1 MAQVGPSWVKLILVG
16 LLCPPVGQE
25 FAESAPVVL
34 VSRDT
39 EHHVLHPF
47 TRSIQLLIDSPSL
60 LTLYQKRDESM
71 ETTITNAVTSAL
83 DMLELNYNQDEELFT
98 LVMSEDDADFKIR
111 ILADEKN
118 ELLLTIGYFPVKISK
133 SNLDK
138 MYKVI
143 NDMNNENLLGA
154 FVIDSCDGEL
164 SYRVTNNVDD
174 GAVNERVVIACF
186 FQVVNRLKNTY
197 DDIMKAMYGGEQYTF
212 TFGDNDQE

>member
-1 MAQVGPSWVKLILVG
+1 
-16 LLCPPVGQE
+16 
-25 FAESAPVVL
+25 
-34 VSRDT
+34 
-39 EHHVLHPF
+39 
-47 TRSIQLLIDSPSL
+47 
-60 LTLYQKRDESM
+60 M

-98 LVMSEDDADFKIR
+98 LVMSGDDADFKIR

-154 FVIDSCDGEL
+154 FVIDSRDGEL
-164 SYRVTNNVDD
+164 SYHVTNNVDD

-197 DDIMKAMYGGEQYTF
+197 EDIMKAMYGGEQYTF

>member
-1 MAQVGPSWVKLILVG
+1 
-16 LLCPPVGQE
+16 
-25 FAESAPVVL
+25 
-34 VSRDT
+34 
-39 EHHVLHPF
+39 
-47 TRSIQLLIDSPSL
+47 
-60 LTLYQKRDESM
+60 M

-118 ELLLTIGYFPVKISK
+118 ELLITIGYFPVKISK

-154 FVIDSCDGEL
+154 FVIDSRDGEL

-197 DDIMKAMYGGEQYTF
+197 EDIMKAMYGGEQYTF
-212 TFGDNDQE
+212 TFGNNDQE